1 MPVSAP
7 AGFALGALKPEDA
20 ISVFQQRSLLR
31 PSFRWQEVYQAE
43 HATQFAVA
51 GVMRLDILRDIRG
64 AVDAV
69 VEQGGDLQM
78 FSGELKKTLVRK
90 GWWGNLEITD
100 PPTGEVRKTK
110 FDDRRLQLI
119 FDVNMRQSHAAGR
132 WQRGMRGKMP
142 FIVYRTMGDERVRAS
157 HKPWDYLV
165 LPREHPFWETHLPP
179 NGWRCRCHF
188 FFTDQAG
195 ADKLVAAGH
204 KVSFEPPPTQWVEFE
219 NKSTG
224 QVERVPRGIDPGF
237 AYNPGKVAAQ
247 RGTDMLQ
254 RKLATVKATR
264 PGAGDALDVVKAV
277 ISRTRGERSFTDFL
291 KTPPPAPAAA
301 PPVGMPVAAVPA
313 AGAEPAVVSVSSRAL
328 IAQAK
333 SADFPRPLPTTAAG
347 WATAQLIIEQG
358 QRLALPGG
366 RVLWWLARGTGDK
379 RKVQVLE
386 LERGDLVWW
395 AQRLVTLTV
404 DEATSAYPA
413 LRALL

>member
-1 MPVSAP
+1 MPTTTP
-7 AGFALGALKPEDA
+7 QGFALGAIRPEDA

-31 PSFRWQEVYQAE
+31 PTFRWQDVWQAE
-43 HATQFAVA
+43 HANQFAVA

-69 VEQGGDLQM
+69 VEQGGDLAM
-78 FSGELKKTLVRK
+78 FSGQLKQTLIKK
-90 GWWGNLEITD
+90 GWWGKLEITD
-100 PPTGEVRKTK
+100 PATGEVRTTK
-110 FDDRRLQLI
+110 FDDRRLRLI

-179 NGWRCRCHF
+179 NGWMCRCHF
-188 FFTDQAG
+188 YFTDQAG
-195 ADKLVAAGH
+195 VDKLIAAGK
-204 KVSFEPPPTQWVEFE
+204 KVTFEPPPTQWVEFE

-247 RGTDMLQ
+247 RGTELLE
-254 RKLATVKATR
+254 RKLATVKATA
-264 PGAGDALDVVKAV
+264 PDAGNALQVVRNA
-277 ISRTRGERSFTDFL
+277 IARGREETGFADFL
-291 KTPPPAPAAA
+291 KTPPPTQPGR
-301 PPVGMPVAAVPA
+301 PVGMPVASVPA
-313 AGAEPAVVSVSSRAL
+313 AGAEPSVASVKAGDLVV
-328 IAQAK
+328 QAK
-333 SADFPRPLPTTAAG
+333 SGDFPRPLPTTPAG
-347 WATAQLIIEQG
+347 WAVAQLIIDQG

-366 RVLWWLARGTGDK
+366 RVLWWLVRGRGEA

-386 LERGDLVWW
+386 LERGELVWW

-404 DEATSAYPA
+404 DEAVKAYPA
-413 LRALL
+413 LAVLL